1 MEALARPLKPAH
13 HAAAVWR
20 ERCLLRDGSL
30 FTDEPLWV
38 TRTVTDLHQRFT
50 RNPLS
55 GPDSF
60 MTKLRQQLD
69 AAPRSTTWLAAE
81 MLYVMNLFPSARA
94 MGGDAKRGMVREV
107 WEWSGTDLPSKPE
120 LLGWLD
126 MGVGHPGTAYLTR
139 RDRELEYLLGVTLVL
154 KRRPEA
160 TSELLSD
167 PWATARL
174 LEMAPGG
181 ERRLLRHILLN
192 LLFPATFEGIVSG
205 RHRTQI
211 LNAFSAHLTDF
222 HRPGDDTT
230 LVVTDRAILH
240 IRERLESELGR
251 QIDFYDEDIRA
262 RWQTAAAEP
271 AGDKPAA
278 QGAGARKAAT
288 KGSRPPGPSGGSGS
302 MGINGGSSAGFVF
315 GGSSSSS
322 GSGSNAVS
330 GGSDAEGDDEPAA
343 EEVVQQQ
350 STPPSP
356 TPTPSSA
363 TLARLLH
370 DHIGGGLTLSD
381 DKLKV
386 ADEVKAL
393 CSVLMASKARPPISV
408 GLFGDWGT
416 GKSFFMELMHG
427 YVEDLA
433 KASREAPPE
442 TPSVFCSHV
451 VQIRFNAW
459 HYMDSNLWASLAT
472 RVFEGLAEHVSQR
485 EDAEAAKKRLFEELA
500 TSEGILSQV
509 RAERDTANAEL
520 AAAQAAKESAQ
531 QDVQQAT
538 QDRNAARGRLAQAQQ
553 DQVDLQAEIDG
564 IARDRKELEGKLGR
578 GVSVVVAA
586 ALDEARQ
593 NEEVDRAMNDAA
605 RELGIE
611 RERLQVDEV
620 RQVLRQ
626 MRGVGGRL
634 RALGMAL
641 GSPKQRAWRIGGI
654 VFVLVSVALVA
665 AAVRWLAGMQEAGA
679 VAAAV
684 VAAAGTLAAALE
696 KWLGRLQR
704 GIGAVERANTLIQ
717 DTIDG
722 RTATF
727 RAEEEEA
734 RARLA
739 TLAEQE
745 REALAKERAA
755 RDDER
760 RALEAERTA
769 REVEQM
775 AKAEQRAAEAA
786 ELQAQQRVDAV
797 QNEIAQLR
805 AGRRLQS
812 FIQERS
818 GTAEYRQHLGL
829 VSTIRRDFEKLS
841 TLLTDVGAQGP
852 ENGLPHI
859 ERIVLYI
866 DDLDRCPENRVVEVL
881 QAVHL
886 LLAFPLFIVVVGV
899 DSRWLLRS
907 LEDHYAAL
915 RGGGHRNGG
924 ERSSTPQNYLEKIF
938 QIPFTLRRMESGGFG
953 RLMETSLTVRRP
965 EKAGGN
971 GLESTIGG
979 GMTNGAPESL
989 SSAEPGAITAAAAAE
1004 RTGDDPDDGGDDA
1017 EHEVHDTAIDLAPM
1031 GLEIEEWE
1039 MTFLSAMHPLIGSPR
1054 SAKRFVNIYQFIRAG
1069 LRGERL
1075 ERFRGTEKGGEHQVV
1090 AMLLAALIGHPR
1102 ECQRVFDRLTGPP
1115 EREESSWWQLVG
1127 DVCAPAAGPAA
1138 EADAREAED
1147 ERARLAA
1154 AFQAVKPA
1162 FAAGDAVQPFR
1173 DWAPDIKRFS
1183 FHFTP

>member
-20 ERCLLRDGSL
+20 DRCLMRDGSL
-30 FTDEPLWV
+30 FTDEPVWSA
-38 TRTVTDLHQRFT
+38 RTVDDLHQRFT
-50 RNPLS
+50 NNPLT

-60 MTKLRQQLD
+60 MTKFRQQLD
-69 AAPRSTTWLAAE
+69 AAPPPTIWLAAE

-94 MGGDAKRGMVREV
+94 IGGDAKREMVREV
-107 WEWSGTDLPSKPE
+107 WAWSGTALPDNPE

-126 MGVGHPGTAYLTR
+126 IGVGHPGTAYLTR
-139 RDRELEYLLGVTLVL
+139 RDKELEYLIAVVGFLKAQPATSTALVL
-154 KRRPEA
+154 
-160 TSELLSD
+160 LGD
-167 PWATARL
+167 PWATART
-174 LEMAPGG
+174 LEETPGG

-192 LLFPATFEGIVSG
+192 LLFPEIFEGIVSNK
-205 RHRTQI
+205 HRTQI

-222 HRPGDDTT
+222 HRPGDDTN
-230 LVVTDRAILH
+230 LIVTDRAILH

-262 RWQTAAAEP
+262 LW
-271 AGDKPAA
+271 KS
-278 QGAGARKAAT
+278 AAT
-288 KGSRPPGPSGGSGS
+288 VPALSLAAILRRVSRLFRPPPSISASGGMNVSGA
-302 MGINGGSSAGFVF
+302 MN
-315 GGSSSSS
+315 
-322 GSGSNAVS
+322 VS
-330 GGSDAEGDDEPAA
+330 GGSERPDGEAI
-343 EEVVQQQ
+343 QQQ
-350 STPPSP
+350 STPSNSPP
-356 TPTPSSA
+356 TPTPTPTPEPSSS

-370 DHIGGGLTLSD
+370 DHIGSGLTLND

-433 KASREAPPE
+433 KASRQAPPE

-472 RVFEGLAEHVSQR
+472 RVFEGLAEHVSAR

-520 AAAQAAKESAQ
+520 KAAKSAKESAQ
-531 QDVQQAT
+531 QDVQQALD
-538 QDRNAARGRLAQAQQ
+538 DREAAREKQREAQKA
-553 DQVDLQAEIDG
+553 QVDLQAEIDG
-564 IARDRKELEGKLGR
+564 IAKDRQELETTLGR
-578 GVSVVVAA
+578 SVSVAVAA
-586 ALDEARQ
+586 ALEEAKRDKKVGDAMDEAAQ
-593 NEEVDRAMNDAA
+593 
-605 RELGIE
+605 ELGIE
-611 RERLQVDEV
+611 RERLQVDDV

-626 MRGVGGRL
+626 VRGVGGRL

-641 GSPKQRAWRIGGI
+641 GSPKQRAWRIGAI
-654 VFVLVSVALVA
+654 VFVL
-665 AAVRWLAGMQEAGA
+665 AAVFLIPPIVGWLGGTLEAGA
-679 VAAAV
+679 VTAV
-684 VAAAGTLAAALE
+684 VTMAGTLAVSME
-696 KWLGRLQR
+696 RWLGRLQR
-704 GIGAVERANTLIQ
+704 GIGAVERANNLIQ
-717 DTIDG
+717 DTIDA
-722 RTATF
+722 RTTTF
-727 RAEEEEA
+727 RAEEEAA
-734 RARLA
+734 RARLVA
-739 TLAEQE
+739 LAEQE

-769 REVEQM
+769 REIEQM
-775 AKAEQRAAEAA
+775 AKAGQRAAEAA
-786 ELQAQQRVDAV
+786 EVQAQQRVDAV

-965 EKAGGN
+965 EKADGN
-971 GLESTIGG
+971 GTESSSGG
-979 GMTNGAPESL
+979 VMTNAAPESL

-1004 RTGDDPDDGGDDA
+1004 RTGDDPGDDADEA

-1039 MTFLSAMHPLIGSPR
+1039 MKFLSAMHPLIGSPR

-1069 LRGERL
+1069 LKGERL
-1075 ERFRGTEKGGEHQVV
+1075 EQFRGTEKGGEHQVV

-1102 ECQRVFDRLTGPP
+1102 ECQRVFDRLMGPP
-1115 EREESSWWQLVG
+1115 EEESSWWKLVG
-1127 DVCAPAAGPAA
+1127 DVCAPAAGPAT

-1162 FAAGDAVQPFR
+1162 FTAGDAVQPFR
-1173 DWAPDIKRFS
+1173 HWAPDIKRFS